1 MKEIKAEQI
10 TQVVR
15 DLCIEANCH
24 LPKDV
29 QEAITTCK
37 ACEPFPIAQTILG
50 ILIMM
55 VRRPGHIASL
65 TLNGLGVLL
74 FSLSLQPYAAA
85 FSFVF
90 LMIKVFL
97 LIKKR

>member
-29 QEAITTCK
+29 QEAITTFHAK
-37 ACEPFPIAQTILG
+37 PA
-50 ILIMM
+50 
-55 VRRPGHIASL
+55 H
-65 TLNGLGVLL
+65 
-74 FSLSLQPYAAA
+74 AAA
-85 FSFVF
+85 RQAAPVYLSNDRGQFEHRRVH
-90 LMIKVFL
+90 
-97 LIKKR
+97 

>member
-50 ILIMM
+50 KI
-55 VRRPGHIASL
+55 
-65 TLNGLGVLL
+65 
-74 FSLSLQPYAAA
+74 
-85 FSFVF
+85 
-90 LMIKVFL
+90 
-97 LIKKR
+97 